1 MKNFRNDLILLI
13 SRLCPRTNG
22 NSNIPLPCMQYRI
35 EQLVENNGTLSLEF
49 VGNFEKFVSYP
60 NGTISSELSV
70 EGTMLYYPKIIQ
82 TKKNG
87 KFSLFPELYIGE
99 ANFDHSNDSTIL
111 YEEWGGGGPW
121 EKSAKDFP
129 MYFTNKMSRMSIF
142 EF

>member
-1 MKNFRNDLILLI
+1 MKYFRNDLILLI

-22 NSNIPLPCMQYRI
+22 NSNIPLPCMQYKI
-35 EQLVENNGTLSLEF
+35 EQLVEKNETLSLEF
-49 VGNFEKFVSYP
+49 VGNFEKFISYP

-70 EGTMLYYPKIIQ
+70 EGNVLHFPKIIK

-87 KFSLFPELYIGE
+87 KFSLFPELYKGE
-99 ANFDHSNDSTIL
+99 GYFYHSNYSTIL

-129 MYFTNKMSRMSIF
+129 MYFTNKMSRLSIF

>member
-1 MKNFRNDLILLI
+1 MKYFRNDLILLI
-13 SRLCPRTNG
+13 SRLCPFGRA
-22 NSNIPLPCMQYRI
+22 CMQYKI
-35 EQLVENNGTLSLEF
+35 EQLVEKNETLSLEF
-49 VGNFEKFVSYP
+49 VGNFEKFISYP

-70 EGTMLYYPKIIQ
+70 EGTMLYYPKIIK

-87 KFSLFPELYIGE
+87 KFSLYPELYIGE
-99 ANFDHSNDSTIL
+99 GYFYHSNDSTIL